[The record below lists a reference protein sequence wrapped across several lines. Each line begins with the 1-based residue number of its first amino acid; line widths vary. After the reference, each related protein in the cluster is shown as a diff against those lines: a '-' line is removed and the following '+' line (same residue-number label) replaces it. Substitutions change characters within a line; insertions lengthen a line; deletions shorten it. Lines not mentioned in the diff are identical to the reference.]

1 MKRLDTGAI
10 FAECGNC
17 SSGFWR
23 PDLTDAF
30 STGDLYWERS
40 LASMQEARDAGWAS
54 LTIQGAL
61 KESSE
66 APEPPVVA
74 AWFVLDRV
82 ALERVPWWAAEWLV
96 QGYDGPNL
104 RVLAGEHGD
113 DIYKIRDL
121 LPVALAEMQVTPP
134 SSATE
139 AAVVALDHVARQCRD
154 GLISERDTTELV
166 THIFA
171 AADYPVELYDL
182 PLGGLFGLEDEWDSG
197 WGRGSKVLQSEVQRA
212 CAAQL
217 TRRN

>member
-1 MKRLDTGAI
+1 
-10 FAECGNC
+10 
-17 SSGFWR
+17 
-23 PDLTDAF
+23 
-30 STGDLYWERS
+30 
-40 LASMQEARDAGWAS
+40 MQEARDAGWTS
-54 LTIQGAL
+54 LAIQGAL

-96 QGYDGPNL
+96 QGYDSPNL

-154 GLISERDTTELV
+154 GLISERETTESSPTSSPLR
-166 THIFA
+166 TTRSSCTTF
-171 AADYPVELYDL
+171 
-182 PLGGLFGLEDEWDSG
+182 PLGGCLGSMTNGFRLGTPQQGAAERSAEGLCRTTDSP
-197 WGRGSKVLQSEVQRA
+197 
-212 CAAQL
+212 
-217 TRRN
+217 T